1 MSRRARPSTARR
13 PRRRA
18 AAARPVV
25 APRRHGSAA
34 GWTVVIG
41 LALVVAVLVP
51 LVRYALAPPETHQ
64 AAAGLR
70 DSVVYVAPGA
80 EGVLDEDRVRQV
92 IGDRPIVVA
101 VLAASYTGDHLDAC
115 EHLARRMDR
124 TIVLAYLASE
134 PGGYPAYCPTARFPE
149 PQVTEG
155 MDSLEVDAVDNWLWR
170 VARVAQQASRFRVDD
185 RQVERTPEIEEYVL
199 AFDALAVR
207 EYPDGV
213 PTRDAGADPLT
224 WLSVAGRLLAVLAVV
239 GAVSVALRLAAT
251 HVGGRLARRRELRHR
266 RLALDARLSEVAGRV
281 LRVEPGPQDGR
292 RVRRQ
297 AELAERYLAALAAFE
312 AAHTPDE
319 LDAAER
325 ALDAVDAQPVTA

>member
-1 MSRRARPSTARR
+1 VSGRNRAAAARR
-13 PRRRA
+13 PRRY
-18 AAARPVV
+18 
-25 APRRHGSAA
+25 GSAI
-34 GWTVVIG
+34 GWTVVLG
-41 LALVVAVLVP
+41 LALLAAVLVP
-51 LVRYALAPPETHQ
+51 LVRYALTPSEAHQ

-80 EGVLDEDRVRQV
+80 EDVLDEDRVRQV

-124 TIVLAYLASE
+124 TIVLTYLASE
-134 PGGYPAYCPTARFPE
+134 PGGYPAYCPTSRFPE

-155 MDSLEVDAVDNWLWR
+155 IESLEVDAVDNWLWR
-170 VARVAQQASRFRVDD
+170 VARVAQQASRFRVDERRVD
-185 RQVERTPEIEEYVL
+185 RTPEIEEYVL

-213 PTRDAGADPLT
+213 PTRAAGADPVTSLT
-224 WLSVAGRLLAVLAVV
+224 VAGRLLAVLAVIGTV
-239 GAVSVALRLAAT
+239 YVALRLAAT
-251 HVGGRLARRRELRHR
+251 HVGGRLARRRELQHR

-281 LRVEPGPQDGR
+281 LHVEPGPQDGR

-297 AELAERYLAALAAFE
+297 AALAERYLAALAAFE
-312 AAHTPDE
+312 AARTPEE
-319 LDAAER
+319 LDEAER
-325 ALDAVDAQPVTA
+325 ALDAVDEQAVPA